1 MKKPLLAGIV
11 TAVFALRTLAQGTIN
26 LSDDD
31 INPGVAIGS
40 AGDYYSGTFGMEVWV
55 SNASSLPAGINA
67 AGGYFIMASTFRLED
82 TYVNQ
87 TMSGGVFKFG
97 TVDLPDV
104 TRDASSA
111 LIGLAVWNSSAASF
125 LAGTS
130 AGALG
135 AWVAFS
141 NPVGDPDA
149 DGAGPGTP
157 ANLTGWA
164 SDLVMTTV
172 AVPEPGTLALAGLG
186 VAALL
191 IFRRRK

>member
-1 MKKPLLAGIV
+1 MKRPLLAGIL
-11 TAVFALRTLAQGTIN
+11 ALLFALGALAQGTIDLN
-26 LSDDD
+26 DSD

-40 AGDYYSGTFGMEVWV
+40 AGNYYSGTYGMEVWV

-87 TMSGGVFKFG
+87 QMRAGVFNFNQV
-97 TVDLPDV
+97 TLPDV
-104 TRDASSA
+104 TPDATSA

-135 AWVAFS
+135 GWVAFS
-141 NPVGDPDA
+141 NPVGDPSL
-149 DGAGPGTP
+149 AGSPGTP
-157 ANLTGWA
+157 ANLTGWT

-186 VAALL
+186 LAALL
-191 IFRRRK
+191 IFRRLW